1 MLEKKLLGSYDTTK
15 THTMFYRFILSLVIL
30 IGFTSTPAFAT
41 VQPDVIEDINEQ
53 PPLEVSAESEQ
64 PLQRSEVRDE
74 FLRARVVSAD
84 IVTSEIGGQN
94 LETQIVTV
102 ELLSGDRKGQVEQIN
117 VGGTSDL
124 IDADRYAEG
133 DVVIVAEV
141 SVDQEQNY
149 YIYDR
154 YRIPGLAIV
163 VGVFLVLAVVFARL
177 RGIGSVAGLLV
188 SITVLMTYI
197 VPSLT
202 GGGNPILVTL
212 SGTLFIVSVTLF
224 VSHGF
229 RLRTG
234 VALVSTMTTIGL
246 AYLLSVFF
254 VSVSQMFG
262 SGTEETFYLQFVLSQ
277 SQGVDIDLR
286 GLLLGGIIIGMLGVL
301 DDVTMGQAAS
311 IDEIKRA
318 NPKLGFKELY
328 TAGMSVGRDH
338 IASLVNTLA
347 LAYVGSSLPL
357 FLLLTINE
365 ASAPLWVLV
374 NSEFISQEI
383 VRTMAGS
390 SAIILAVPI
399 TTSIAAAIFA
409 KMKVTKEM
417 KQMSSGHHHH

>member
-1 MLEKKLLGSYDTTK
+1 
-15 THTMFYRFILSLVIL
+15 MFYRLTLSLCL
-30 IGFTSTPAFAT
+30 GFFALATPVQAT
-41 VQPDVIEDINEQ
+41 VQSDVIEDINEQ
-53 PPLEVSAESEQ
+53 PPLEVSAESDQ

-74 FLRARVVSAD
+74 FLRAQVVSAD
-84 IVTSEIGGQN
+84 IVTSEIAGQN

-102 ELLSGDRKGQVEQIN
+102 EFLSGDRKGQVEQIN

-188 SITVLMTYI
+188 SISVLMTYI

-328 TAGMSVGRDH
+328 SAGMSVGRDH

-409 KMKVTKEM
+409 KMKVTKDM
-417 KQMSSGHHHH
+417 QQMSSGHGHHH